1 MNRRQYAAMSVG
13 VVGGPLAGCTTVAG
27 ETELTEPTESR
38 EDHSVRFVYDHE
50 GETLARVNFNTRPD
64 TPWKPIN
71 EIPESPAFHRLRV
84 GTEQPGD
91 VELDSY
97 RFRFEPVAETPVNVY
112 LQPPELG
119 HEDTFDTYRDA
130 DRTVVGAAYDGG
142 TPVGTSFEVLVHGG
156 RETATG
162 SALVGVDYELTLSGD
177 GYFGETFL
185 IRDTRSIERAAART
199 DG

>member
-1 MNRRQYAAMSVG
+1 MNRRQYTAMTVG
-13 VVGGPLAGCTTVAG
+13 VVGSSLAGCTTVAG

-38 EDHSVRFVYDHE
+38 DDHSVRFVYDHE

-64 TPWKPIN
+64 TPWKQIN
-71 EIPESPAFHRLRV
+71 EIPESSAFHRLRI

-91 VELDSY
+91 VRLDDY
-97 RFRFEPVAETPVNVY
+97 RFRFEPVAETPANVY
-112 LQPPELG
+112 LHPPELG

-130 DRTVVGAAYDGG
+130 DRTVVEAAYDGG

-156 RETATG
+156 RETVTG
-162 SALVGVDYELTLSGD
+162 SALVRVDYELTLSGD
-177 GYFGETFL
+177 GYLDETFVV
-185 IRDTRSIERAAART
+185 RDRRSIERGERRT